1 MHSNHLAYSI
11 SLKEEED
18 VQEIISQLQ
27 PHPDYTLDPD
37 LEALILSSE
46 ADIEAAYDAQAEE
59 RMLAHRQGI
68 DFEQLREL
76 VEEEEGQEM
85 VEESAIKE

>member
-18 VQEIISQLQ
+18 VQEIIAQLPPQ
-27 PHPDYTLDPD
+27 QDYTLDPD

-46 ADIEAAYDAQAEE
+46 ADIEAAYDSQAEE

-68 DFEQLREL
+68 DFEQLRL
-76 VEEEEGQEM
+76 QIEEE
-85 VEESAIKE
+85 